1 MPDTSRLFSWLG
13 EDSTPFDIKSV
24 YPNTPLK
31 GMVLKFNKYTYSG
44 VSYINGIRQDPV
56 SEQVRD
62 VPIIGKVVVGPEN
75 FTRPSVTPMPRWRCA
90 VNVRDADGNFSDELR
105 IIDDI
110 TSSSIDLNYLKELLD
125 LDGTTEDELIRKIIP
140 IFDRLR
146 VRDWVDKKWQE
157 GDLQDFTHRLGPIVN
172 GRKIDTDAIRHALKP
187 PPIGLCLRVKKS
199 GFMSNFDASYPE
211 PVYIGYVTSSELI
224 QRFEEGRFYF
234 EGIMRVISDP
244 QDKVEITSFNS
255 STDYIY
261 LDDEYEGSP
270 IVHEIEPTE
279 PPAAANTPEQGHPQ
293 QDNPFYLD
301 LLNRIWDRAVKQ
313 ATGIDIPTSL
323 SDIDRYISVSMRIPS
338 LRRMRNVRGDDLR
351 NKSNE
356 FKILWAFY
364 DYGVPID
371 MYGNWP
377 DIFVENQDGAR
388 YYMDVPQN
396 YQNTGGILF
405 LNDQIP
411 ELGRP
416 DDIKP
421 IGTLSQQTGGSR
433 KKTKRKRAKRRSSK
447 RRSSKRRYSKKRS
460 YEKGFKKRM
469 NRKRRSKQ
477 NKNKLH

>member
-44 VSYINGIRQDPV
+44 VSYINGRRTETSMDSNPH
-56 SEQVRD
+56 
-62 VPIIGKVVVGPEN
+62 VPIIGKVVVGPEY

-90 VNVRDADGNFSDELR
+90 VNVGDANGNFSNELR

-110 TSSSIDLNYLKELLD
+110 TSSSIDLNYLKELFSLE
-125 LDGTTEDELIRKIIP
+125 GTTDDELITEIIP

-157 GDLQDFTHRLGPIVN
+157 GDLQDFTHRLGQIVD

-199 GFMSNFDASYPE
+199 GFMSNFDDEPGPE

-234 EGIMRVISDP
+234 EGSMRVISDNR
-244 QDKVEITSFNS
+244 VEETSFNS

-279 PPAAANTPEQGHPQ
+279 PPAAANTPEQGDPQ
-293 QDNPFYLD
+293 QFYLY
-301 LLNRIWDRAVKQ
+301 LLKRIWD
-313 ATGIDIPTSL
+313 TGGGIGTGVPAPTSL
-323 SDIDRYISVSMRIPS
+323 SDIDTYIRYSMA
-338 LRRMRNVRGDDLR
+338 LRRRQNYQEMRDHLR
-351 NKSNE
+351 DKSNE

-364 DYGVPID
+364 DYGVPAESIA
-371 MYGNWP
+371 NWP
-377 DIFVENQDGAR
+377 DIFVMLQGDAS
-388 YYMDVPQN
+388 YYMNVPQS
-396 YQNTGGILF
+396 YEDGIIF
-405 LNDQIP
+405 LNNQIP

-421 IGTLSQQTGGSR
+421 IDTLSQQTGGSR
-433 KKTKRKRAKRRSSK
+433 KKTKRKRVKRRSSK

-460 YEKGFKKRM
+460 YKKGFKKRM

>member
-244 QDKVEITSFNS
+244 QDKVKITSFNS

-270 IVHEIEPTE
+270 IVHNIKPTE
-279 PPAAANTPEQGHPQ
+279 APAAANTPEQGDPQ
-293 QDNPFYLD
+293 QFYLY
-301 LLNRIWDRAVKQ
+301 LLKRIWD
-313 ATGIDIPTSL
+313 TGGGIGTGVTAPTSL
-323 SDIDRYISVSMRIPS
+323 SDIDTYIRYSMA
-338 LRRMRNVRGDDLR
+338 LRRRQNYQEMREYLTD
-351 NKSNE
+351 KSNE

-364 DYGVPID
+364 DYGVPADSIA
-371 MYGNWP
+371 NWP
-377 DIFVENQDGAR
+377 DIFVMVQDEAS
-388 YYMDVPQN
+388 YYMNFPQS
-396 YQNTGGILF
+396 YEGGIIF
-405 LNDQIP
+405 LNNKIP

-421 IGTLSQQTGGSR
+421 IGTPSQQTGGSR

>member
-13 EDSTPFDIKSV
+13 KDSTPFDIKSV

-44 VSYINGIRQDPV
+44 VSYLYGRRQDPE
-56 SEQVRD
+56 SMD
-62 VPIIGKVVVGPEN
+62 SNPHVPIIGKVVVGPES

-90 VNVRDADGNFSDELR
+90 INVKDANGNFSNELR

-110 TSSSIDLNYLKELLD
+110 TSSSIDLNYLKELFSLE
-125 LDGTTEDELIRKIIP
+125 GTTDDELITEIIP

-157 GDLQDFTHRLGPIVN
+157 GDLQDFTNWLPRRGN
-172 GRKIDTDAIRHALKP
+172 IDTDAIRHALKP
-187 PPIGLCLRVKKS
+187 PPLGLCLRVKKS
-199 GFMSNFDASYPE
+199 GFINHFNDEPGPE

-234 EGIMRVISDP
+234 EGSMRVISDP
-244 QDKVEITSFNS
+244 QDKVKITSFNS

-293 QDNPFYLD
+293 EFYLD